1 MNKKVIIVSVIIIL
15 FMIAVIFAVPAIIM
29 WLYNGWLGGLLGIA
43 SLTYSQAFALW
54 ILCGILFKSPN
65 YTDED
70 IKKKIYSFL
79 DEITEEDSSDQLE
92 PDTASEEILQ

>member
-15 FMIAVIFAVPAIIM
+15 FMIAIVFAVPAVIM

-43 SLTYSQAFALW
+43 SITYGQSFALW
-54 ILCGILFKSPN
+54 VLCGILFKSPN

-70 IKKKIYSFL
+70 IKKKIHSFL
-79 DEITEEDSSDQLE
+79 DEITERNTE
-92 PDTASEEILQ
+92 SEENNQ